1 MTELEMKIVRTA
13 VLVDEFKSSRT
24 YVAIYGCQLEIGGER
39 LFIVKTNDL
48 KTGIDY
54 IRFANRTQARSI
66 INTYRKEK
74 KFSL

>member
-1 MTELEMKIVRTA
+1 MNALEMEIIRLS
-13 VLVDEFKSSRT
+13 VLIDEFKSTRT
-24 YVAIYGCQLEIGGER
+24 YIAIYDTQLDIGGER
-39 LFIVKTNDL
+39 LFIIKSDNL
-48 KTGIDY
+48 KTGVDY